1 MRPQLGRRSEIGMFA
16 RAINALL
23 DSMEI
28 TVECEEVVA
37 AAVNLSGAANL
48 DFIDALIAVMNC
60 DAGCRET
67 WTFESR
73 FAKASAARLIGR

>member
-1 MRPQLGRRSEIGMFA
+1 MRPQLGRHSEIGMFA

-37 AAVNLSGAANL
+37 AAVNLSGI
-48 DFIDALIAVMNC
+48 DFVDALIAVMNC